1 MILWSDSLNTFLIQ
15 TLIHVLHLHHDLLKT
30 KRDISKQIS
39 SRKKLKLNILITFF
53 VFNNVPVYFLGHDFL
68 LDFTLLP
75 ILELRIWVWNLYFYI
90 VRAKIQSCLFKSI
103 SKYCSNTLIRSVAIK
118 FILNLRINLKD
129 TNNLPSFFLPVE
141 IAPSL
146 FSMSRFHFGL
156 FPFLSMSK

>member
-1 MILWSDSLNTFLIQ
+1 MSWKSQYNHDSVGRQSEYISHTDTNTCIALTSRSFKDQKRHQQ
-15 TLIHVLHLHHDLLKT
+15 TNQQQKEIKT
-30 KRDISKQIS
+30 Q
-39 SRKKLKLNILITFF
+39 NILITFF

-118 FILNLRINLKD
+118 FILNLRIN
-129 TNNLPSFFLPVE
+129 
-141 IAPSL
+141 
-146 FSMSRFHFGL
+146 
-156 FPFLSMSK
+156 

>member
-1 MILWSDSLNTFLIQ
+1 MIPWADSLNTFLIQ

-75 ILELRIWVWNLYFYI
+75 ILELRIWV
-90 VRAKIQSCLFKSI
+90 
-103 SKYCSNTLIRSVAIK
+103 
-118 FILNLRINLKD
+118 
-129 TNNLPSFFLPVE
+129 
-141 IAPSL
+141 
-146 FSMSRFHFGL
+146 
-156 FPFLSMSK
+156 